1 MHSVW
6 RAARGPFRALVCAQ
20 HAWER
25 YDTTRA
31 GCLRCGCEHQCA
43 PTTVGS
49 SCPLAH
55 LDDGGLCC
63 TITGFCPP
71 VVRYSD
77 NEYVDHFVPREA
89 ARSPDENLHGEVT
102 EIVEWFLMG
111 STTRAC
117 KREETVRAL
126 GRFACTVIKVLKQQ
140 KLDSAQA
147 GPGRLPCLPSII
159 ARALHALRPQR
170 IMSPSRELCDFC
182 AQHIVKCLLTLKITP
197 LPHKRLNLV
206 VGLLY
211 LMKQGLVIQNIQWLP
226 RTRSLVC
233 CLPHENCLE
242 KTFKLSMK
250 LVCETE
256 NEVKLALRQK
266 IRRL

>member
-1 MHSVW
+1 MHSIW
-6 RAARGPFRALVCAQ
+6 RAARGPFHALVCAQ
-20 HAWER
+20 HTWER

-31 GCLRCGCEHQCA
+31 GCLRCGCEHVCA
-43 PTTVGS
+43 PTAVGS
-49 SCPLAH
+49 QCPLAH

-63 TITGFCPP
+63 TVTGFCPP

-77 NEYVDHFVPREA
+77 SEYVEHFVPREP
-89 ARSPDENLHGEVT
+89 ARPPDENLHGEVL

-111 STTRAC
+111 NVTRAC
-117 KREETVRAL
+117 KREETARAL
-126 GRFACTVIKVLKQQ
+126 GRFACTVIKTLKQH
-140 KLDSAQA
+140 KLCH
-147 GPGRLPCLPSII
+147 GPPVRLPCLPTVI
-159 ARALHALRPQR
+159 AQALHALRPQR
-170 IMSPSRELCDFC
+170 IMPPSRELCDFC
-182 AQHIVKCLLTLKITP
+182 AQHIVKCLRALKIAP
-197 LPHKRLNLV
+197 PPHKRMNLV

-211 LMKQGLVIQNIQWLP
+211 LMKQGLVIQNTQWLP

-256 NEVKLALRQK
+256 NEVKLALRLK
-266 IRRL
+266 TRRL